1 MSSDFFAKKKT
12 TADKLL
18 FDFFP
23 DSFNYLKVFHGKKV
37 LEKMPSHTV
46 VIRLLEV
53 CPKFKYIYT
62 VRVIEMVLIDLKVT
76 VTKLRVNKALKSHI
90 W

>member
-1 MSSDFFAKKKT
+1 
-12 TADKLL
+12 
-18 FDFFP
+18 
-23 DSFNYLKVFHGKKV
+23 
-37 LEKMPSHTV
+37 MPSHTV